1 MMKFQLHLQL
11 NQHLLTSPHLHV
23 PPPLN
28 NTAGSVQYSHSL
40 TGPWTEHLY
49 SSAPS
54 QSLIMSGKRILDAL
68 AMFNA
73 GRSIAAK
80 HLDIRFSQ
88 AKLYGQ
94 SSSIVKAVRTQA
106 PPTVAAA
113 ASRFASSSSS
123 QPSREGIRQDHF
135 YTRSDANSS
144 QDQPASED
152 LNVEQARAK
161 RNPLP
166 DGTIPPQDSPIGENT
181 NDGITFNRRPV
192 GEPNQNPL
200 ESEHTRDNLTATSS
214 QESTIPTP
222 HTSPLSPDQ
231 ARLAQRQSEYQ
242 IPSTSAD
249 PPTPGETPGQNEF
262 AIEQEQDLFYQPPES
277 SSPVLSAL
285 PRVRVPKTEN
295 DVQEGDSHIPPGINA
310 DVYYSGAKGRDSL
323 AEEPSDEVLANLFH
337 SPKTAKM
344 FGVKAKYAP
353 GGVGG
358 PSKREFHSLRT
369 LRQKESAAADADAQ
383 SIRQLAADID
393 KDARSSNVR

>member
-1 MMKFQLHLQL
+1 
-11 NQHLLTSPHLHV
+11 
-23 PPPLN
+23 
-28 NTAGSVQYSHSL
+28 
-40 TGPWTEHLY
+40 
-49 SSAPS
+49 
-54 QSLIMSGKRILDAL
+54 MSGKRILDAL

-94 SSSIVKAVRTQA
+94 SSSIVKAVRAQA
-106 PPTVAAA
+106 PPNVAAA

-123 QPSREGIRQDHF
+123 QPPREGIQQDHF

-181 NDGITFNRRPV
+181 SDGITFNRRPV

-231 ARLAQRQSEYQ
+231 ARLAQRQSESQ

-310 DVYYSGAKGRDSL
+310 DVYYSGAKGQDSL

-337 SPKTAKM
+337 SPKTAKL

-369 LRQKESAAADADAQ
+369 LRQKESSAADADAQ
-383 SIRQLAADID
+383 SIRELTADID
-393 KDARSSNVR
+393 KDARSLNVR